1 MSVAETA
8 DSFNDGSY
16 ELGKGSLP
24 YAINHKFQECYKDA
38 SSGEKLFCVTNVYQI
53 SVSQLWR

>member
-16 ELGKGSLP
+16 ALGKGSLP

-38 SSGEKLFCVTNVYQI
+38 SSGEKLFCVTNVY
-53 SVSQLWR
+53 